1 MRAVS
6 EMPDNY
12 RFCNAKV
19 NFTRCPAPGMLNLKR
34 GTFIHWTGVK
44 TYMAPQK
51 KENSHEIPDLTGLE
65 SENIIVRK
73 KSKAR
78 GKLPFTESDA
88 ENRDRQPERKG

>member
-1 MRAVS
+1 
-6 EMPDNY
+6 
-12 RFCNAKV
+12 
-19 NFTRCPAPGMLNLKR
+19 
-34 GTFIHWTGVK
+34 
-44 TYMAPQK
+44 MAPQK